1 MIGHLQG
8 RVLFSDGQ
16 ELILLTST
24 GVGYQIYYPAILPEG
39 VLTSL
44 FVSHVYKKDGPEEF
58 YGFKTLRQKK
68 LFELLVSVKG
78 VGPKSAFSLM
88 RALGDRQIIEAILF
102 DNKKALAKAPGVG
115 AKAAAQIIL
124 DLTGKIHRVKMYSES
139 YEIEPS
145 AQMEASFETVAIVHE
160 RKDVVATEN
169 NYSLV
174 LEDALMACKELGFS
188 EEKII
193 PLAHKIMGETIISK
207 PEQLVHLVLKEL

>member
-16 ELILLTST
+16 ELILLTTS
-24 GVGYQIYYPAILPEG
+24 GVGYQIYYPAVFPEG
-39 VLTSL
+39 VMASL
-44 FVSHVYKKDGPEEF
+44 FVSHIYKKDGPEEF

-88 RALGDRQIIEAILF
+88 RALGDKQIIEAILF
-102 DNKKALAKAPGVG
+102 DNKKTLSSAPGVG
-115 AKAAAQIIL
+115 PKAAAQIIL
-124 DLTGKIHRVKMYSES
+124 DLSGKIHRVKMYAES
-139 YEIEPS
+139 YHLEPVDEGTIVV
-145 AQMEASFETVAIVHE
+145 EAKYLAGDADPQPQSFGV
-160 RKDVVATEN
+160 
-169 NYSLV
+169 V

-193 PLAHKIMGETIISK
+193 PLANRIMAETVISR
-207 PEQLVHLVLKEL
+207 PEQLVHLVLREL

>member
-16 ELILLTST
+16 ELILLTAM
-24 GVGYQIYYPAILPEG
+24 GVGYQIYYPSILGEG
-39 VLTSL
+39 GMASL

-58 YGFKTLRQKK
+58 YGFNTLRQKK

-88 RALGDRQIIEAILF
+88 KALGDKQIIEAILF
-102 DNKKALAKAPGVG
+102 ENKKSLSSAPGVG

-124 DLTGKIHRVKMYSES
+124 DLTGKIHRVKMYAETYKLEPMPQSEL
-139 YEIEPS
+139 IFS
-145 AQMEASFETVAIVHE
+145 ASEVEVVPEMTGPMSEGTVL
-160 RKDVVATEN
+160 D
-169 NYSLV
+169 
-174 LEDALMACKELGFS
+174 DALMACKELGFP

-193 PLAHKIMGETIISK
+193 PLAHRIMSENIISK
-207 PEQLVHLVLKEL
+207 PEQLVHLVLREL